1 MPNPFAGLKSA
12 GDEAVESAKA
22 VNEKTRM
29 IQGLKDQDAAM
40 SVTAAPKAPSVTASV
55 DKLNSGAKAKYGSG
69 KGEQRI
75 DTSDMTKKLLGSYK
89 KGGKVKKTGIY
100 KLHAKEQ
107 VLNAKTTAKVKAK
120 GGMAA
125 VLAGKK

>member
-12 GDEAVESAKA
+12 GDQAVESAKA

-40 SVTAAPKAPSVTASV
+40 SVTAAPKAPSVTSPA
-55 DKLNSGAKAKYGSG
+55 DKINSKAKYGDR

-107 VLNAKTTAKVKAK
+107 VLNAKTTAKVKSK